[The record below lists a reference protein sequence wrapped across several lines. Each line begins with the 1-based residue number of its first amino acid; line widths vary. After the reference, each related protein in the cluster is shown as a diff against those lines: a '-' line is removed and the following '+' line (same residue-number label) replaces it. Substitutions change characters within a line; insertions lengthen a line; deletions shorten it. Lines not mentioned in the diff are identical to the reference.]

1 MEMKYKGNE
10 KKKKK
15 LTKMS
20 FYFGILQQKVCA
32 LNNK

>member
-10 KKKKK
+10 KKKI
-15 LTKMS
+15 LSKMS